1 MTAVHINR
9 STNAYYVGYVRP
21 RGAKNWIR
29 AVAETRSR
37 DKAALDLTRKF
48 LADSSIKRARLV
60 MTADWYEAGTVIEM
74 VRP

>member
-21 RGAKNWIR
+21 RGAKKWVL
-29 AVAETRSR
+29 AVEARLR
-37 DKAALDLTRKF
+37 DEAALDLTRKF